1 MNGWMKRRRRST
13 KKRWLPVGC
22 NKLHENLYVYL
33 YLRPYKAHTSGGNG
47 KASDTRADGL
57 VFCW

>member
-1 MNGWMKRRRRST
+1 
-13 KKRWLPVGC
+13 
-22 NKLHENLYVYL
+22 L

-47 KASDTRADGL
+47 KASETRADGL

>member
-1 MNGWMKRRRRST
+1 MDGWMKRRQRST

-22 NKLHENLYVYL
+22 SKLYEELYVHL
-33 YLRPYKAHTSGGNG
+33 YLRPYKVGTSGGNG
-47 KASDTRADGL
+47 KASETRADGL

>member
-1 MNGWMKRRRRST
+1 MKRRQRST

-22 NKLHENLYVYL
+22 SKLHEDLYVYL
-33 YLRPYKAHTSGGNG
+33 YLRPYKVGTSGGNG
-47 KASDTRADGL
+47 KASETRADGL